1 MTRGG
6 KQSSG
11 NRKDECSTSS
21 LTWLQYSIGSIEH
34 IASELLVTMPPAL
47 RVAERQQIEN
57 WILMHPC
64 FRFHSREDVNMKM
77 VMSILRSG
85 CLDRLVK
92 ELERIEIRDLTINT
106 IEGTGEEVT
115 VFRNYAVHK
124 MIRIIVPEDKAD
136 KIVEVILSVA
146 RTGMAGDGIIAVYP
160 IDYMVK
166 IRTMEKFV

>member
-1 MTRGG
+1 
-6 KQSSG
+6 
-11 NRKDECSTSS
+11 
-21 LTWLQYSIGSIEH
+21 
-34 IASELLVTMPPAL
+34 
-47 RVAERQQIEN
+47 
-57 WILMHPC
+57 
-64 FRFHSREDVNMKM
+64 MKM

-85 CLDRLVK
+85 CLDQLVK

-106 IEGTGEEVT
+106 IEGIGEEVM
-115 VFRNYAVHK
+115 VFRNYAAHK

-166 IRTMEKFV
+166 IRTMERFV